1 MERLK
6 ETFIKTGIA
15 QLGYSHLYQPGVYKG
30 KDDDKK
36 KEDDK
41 ETTPKYEATMILDKV
56 EDADTIARLKSA
68 QDEIVAMLKKRRNGA
83 KRKPSICHW

>member
-1 MERLK
+1 
-6 ETFIKTGIA
+6 
-15 QLGYSHLYQPGVYKG
+15 
-30 KDDDKK
+30 
-36 KEDDK
+36 
-41 ETTPKYEATMILDKV
+41 MILDKV